1 LVDLKKSTL
10 REGAMG
16 ATQQVAGIVNGQ
28 IVSVTETPLLTSA
41 STPWSGFLLECLA
54 ANVIR
59 QNVWWGWHRTHVN
72 LITKG
77 TLTFQIRQF
86 GRDEWFSAQPGS
98 VLVFPNGFGEAHCS
112 VAESDF
118 ELTCVELDPALATQ
132 LFGRKGP
139 AGADALSPQLV
150 IEDAH
155 IAALLTSMKLEVS
168 QGCCGGRLYA
178 QSLSVALAAYLEN
191 RFSVSA
197 RSNRSHKR
205 FSQSQVKRLSDY
217 ITANLASDLSL
228 GDLADLVEMSPRQ
241 FFRFFSSTFG
251 STPHQYLL
259 KERVR
264 RAKELLSGGSLP
276 VDIAYRL
283 GFSNQSHFTQV
294 FRKMTGTSPG
304 RFRQEVR

>member
-1 LVDLKKSTL
+1 
-10 REGAMG
+10 MG
-16 ATQQVAGIVNGQ
+16 AAQQVTGIVNGQ
-28 IVSVTETPLLTSA
+28 IESVTETPLLTSA
-41 STPWSGFLLECLA
+41 STPWSGFLLECHS
-54 ANVIR
+54 ANVVR
-59 QNVWWGWHRTHVN
+59 QNVWWGWHRTHAVHF
-72 LITKG
+72 TKG
-77 TLTFQIRQF
+77 TLAYRVRQF
-86 GRDEWFSAQPGS
+86 GRDEWFSARAGS
-98 VLVFPNGFGEAHCS
+98 VSIFPRGFDETRFS
-112 VAESDF
+112 IAESDF
-118 ELTCVELDPALATQ
+118 EATCVELDPALATQ

-150 IEDAH
+150 IEDAQ
-155 IAALLTSMKLEVS
+155 IASLLTSMKLEVS
-168 QGCCGGRLYA
+168 QGCCSGRLYGQA
-178 QSLSVALAAYLEN
+178 LSVALAAYLEN
-191 RFSVSA
+191 RFSLSA

-205 FSQSQVKRLSDY
+205 FSQSQMKRLLDY
-217 ITANLASDLSL
+217 IAANLASDLSL

-276 VDIAYRL
+276 VEIAYSL

-304 RFRQEVR
+304 RFRQEAR

>member
-1 LVDLKKSTL
+1 
-10 REGAMG
+10 MG
-16 ATQQVAGIVNGQ
+16 ATQQVAGIVDGQ

-41 STPWSGFLLECLA
+41 STSWAGFLLECHS
-54 ANVIR
+54 ANVVR
-59 QNVWWGWHRTHVN
+59 QNVWWGWHRTHAVHF
-72 LITKG
+72 TKG
-77 TLTFQIRQF
+77 TLAYRVRQH
-86 GRDEWFSAQPGS
+86 GRDEWFSARAGS
-98 VLVFPNGFGEAHCS
+98 ISIFPSGFDETRFS

-118 ELTCVELDPALATQ
+118 EATCVELDPALATQ

-139 AGADALSPQLV
+139 AAGDALSPQLV
-150 IEDAH
+150 IEDAQ

-191 RFSVSA
+191 RFSLSVRA
-197 RSNRSHKR
+197 NGSHR
-205 FSQSQVKRLSDY
+205 QFSHSQVKRLIDY
-217 ITANLASDLSL
+217 IAEHLANDLSL
-228 GDLADLVEMSPRQ
+228 NELADLVQMSPRQ

-276 VDIAYRL
+276 VDIAYIL
-283 GFSNQSHFTQV
+283 GFSHQSHFTQV
-294 FRKMTGTSPG
+294 FRKMTGVSPG
-304 RFRQEVR
+304 RFKQELR